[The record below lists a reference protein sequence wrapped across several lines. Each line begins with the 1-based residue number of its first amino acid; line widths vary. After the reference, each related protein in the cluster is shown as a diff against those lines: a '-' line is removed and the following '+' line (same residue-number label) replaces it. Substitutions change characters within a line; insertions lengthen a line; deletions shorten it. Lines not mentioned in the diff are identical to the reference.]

1 MNINELFG
9 KIKNNFSS
17 DDLKGEFNLQGN
29 CIVWSYY
36 LDNNEEFEEPDE
48 SENDNNDNNDEPE
61 FEVSS
66 EELLQEAYDNDNV
79 MLEEYLDEIEEND
92 NWSISEPEINKDSIS
107 FKIF

>member
-29 CIVWSYY
+29 CIVWTYN
-36 LDNNEEFEEPDE
+36 LNDGDEFEELDK
-48 SENDNNDNNDEPE
+48 SENDDDEQPE
-61 FEVSS
+61 FESTSS
-66 EELLQEAYDNDNV
+66 EELLQDAYDDDVV
-79 MLEEYLDEIEEND
+79 MLEEYLDELEEND
-92 NWSISEPEINKDSIS
+92 KWSFSEPEIAEKTIS